1 MNFKKIRIMTS
12 NALMILLFW
21 FMSVYS
27 AAQDE
32 PFIYVLGVAQDAG
45 YPQAGCYQP
54 HCLRGWENPA
64 LRRGATSLAVVD
76 PGTSRKYLFEATP
89 NLPEQLYALEKIAS
103 DRLYSLDGVFLT
115 HAHIGH
121 YTGLMFF
128 GFESMNTD
136 RLPVFAMPRMME
148 FLNTNGPWNQLV
160 SMNNIVLQELKNQQS
175 VKFSDVIVTPILVP
189 HRDEFSE
196 TVGYQIDGPNKT
208 ALFIPDIDKWE
219 IWDRNILEEIRAVD
233 YALIDATFFNGNE
246 LPGRDMA
253 DIPHPFVVESMSL
266 FESLIAEDKA
276 KVWFIHLNHSN
287 PLINRDSAAYQRV
300 TAQGFKVAREG
311 DRLTL

>member
-1 MNFKKIRIMTS
+1 MKKDIKTTPY
-12 NALMILLFW
+12 LM
-21 FMSVYS
+21 
-27 AAQDE
+27 
-32 PFIYVLGVAQDAG
+32 VLGITQDTG
-45 YPQAGCYQP
+45 YPQINCSESCCELAWDKTE
-54 HCLRGWENPA
+54 LKKMV
-64 LRRGATSLAVVD
+64 TSLAIVD
-76 PGTSRKYLFEATP
+76 PISNQQWILDATP
-89 NLPEQLYALEKIAS
+89 NITEQLHLLNKTSGMKNLEGI
-103 DRLYSLDGVFLT
+103 FIT

-121 YTGLMFF
+121 YTGLMYF
-128 GFESMNTD
+128 GKEGMNTSKT
-136 RLPVFAMPRMME
+136 PVFVMPKMKKFIE
-148 FLNTNGPWNQLV
+148 GNAPWSQLV
-160 SMNNIVLQELKNQQS
+160 NSKNISLNLMKNESFIQLNER
-175 VKFSDVIVTPILVP
+175 IRITPFLVP
-189 HRDEFSE
+189 HRDDYSE
-196 TVGYQIDGPNKT
+196 TVGFKIQTKSKSSI
-208 ALFIPDIDKWE
+208 FIPDIDKWE

-287 PLINRDSAAYQRV
+287 PLLNRDSAAYRRV